1 MAVKQIYNIVNS
13 VNSQTMGLDDL
24 SVVDEQGLISLGK
37 TILTTNGLA
46 DTWLNS
52 LAQRIGRTI
61 ISFREYK
68 SKYSDMVLDSMQWGN
83 IVQKIKV
90 SMPKA
95 TEDES
100 YNLVDGKSIDMYK
113 VANPK
118 VTQSFFTTET
128 PYQFYVTIKR
138 EQLEEAFTSETAM
151 NGFIGAIYGEVQNAI
166 ELSLEGLARNCINNF
181 IAERLKSKK
190 CTFNLLGMYNNET
203 GKKLTVTTCKH
214 DKEFLAYCVSRIN
227 LISKYMENM
236 TTIYNDG
243 TQTRH
248 TPKALQHLRIL
259 EDFES
264 RLETV
269 VQYQAFRD
277 GYVKLNNYHTTSF
290 WQSIKSPDSIFVKP
304 ASDNAEA
311 SDNAKASDNAE
322 AISQSNIL
330 AILYDR
336 DALGLYKKD
345 SWNSTTPFNSAGGYY
360 NTYYHHKE
368 LYFNDL
374 SENFVVFYL
383 ADADSEATK

>member
-1 MAVKQIYNIVNS
+1 MAVKQIYEIVNS
-13 VNSQTMGLDDL
+13 VNSQTMGVTDL
-24 SVVDEQGLISLGK
+24 TVVDEQGLISLGQ
-37 TILTTNGLA
+37 TVLTTNGLA

-90 SMPKA
+90 SMPEA

-100 YNLVDGKSIDMYK
+100 YSLVNGESVDMYK

-138 EQLEEAFTSETAM
+138 EQLEEAFTSEGAM

-166 ELSLEGLARNCINNF
+166 ELSLESLARNCINNF
-181 IAERLKSKK
+181 IAECHGTNRVI
-190 CTFNLLGMYNNET
+190 NLLKLYNNET
-203 GKKLTVTTCKH
+203 GAKLTVNTCKH
-214 DKEFLAYCVSRIN
+214 DKDFLAYCVSRIK

-236 TTIYNDG
+236 TSGLYNDG

-248 TPKALQHLRIL
+248 TPKSMQHLRIL

-269 VQYQAFRD
+269 VQYQAFKD
-277 GYVKLNNYHTTSF
+277 GYVKLENYHTTSY
-290 WQSIKSPDSIFVKP
+290 WQNIKNPTSIDITR
-304 ASDNAEA
+304 ASDGTEVNFSADEV
-311 SDNAKASDNAE
+311 
-322 AISQSNIL
+322 L
-330 AILYDR
+330 AVLYDR

-374 SENFVVFYL
+374 SENFVVFIISDL
-383 ADADSEATK
+383 

>member
-1 MAVKQIYNIVNS
+1 MVVKQIYDIVNS
-13 VNSQTMGLDDL
+13 VNKQTMGLTDL
-24 SVVDEQGLISLGK
+24 TVVDEQGLISLGQ
-37 TILTTNGLA
+37 TVLTTNGLA
-46 DTWLNS
+46 DSWLNS

-90 SMPKA
+90 SMPEA

-100 YNLVDGKSIDMYK
+100 YNLVEGQSIDMYK
-113 VANPK
+113 VANPT
-118 VTQSFFTTET
+118 VTQSFFTSET
-128 PYQFYVTIKR
+128 PYQFYVTVKR
-138 EQLEEAFTSETAM
+138 KQLQEAFTSENSM

-166 ELSLEGLARNCINNF
+166 ELSLESLARNCINNF
-181 IAERLKSKK
+181 IGEKVHNEKQI
-190 CTFNLLGMYNNET
+190 NLLAMYNTET
-203 GKKLTVTTCKH
+203 NKKLTVNTCLH

-227 LISKYMENM
+227 LYSKYMENM
-236 TTIYNDG
+236 STEFNDG
-243 TQTRH
+243 IQTRH
-248 TPKALQHLRIL
+248 TPKSLQHLRVL

-277 GYVKLNNYHTTSF
+277 NYVKLNNYHTTSF
-290 WQSIKSPDSIFVKP
+290 WQSIKKPSEINVNISSDGTAVKY
-304 ASDNAEA
+304 SG
-311 SDNAKASDNAE
+311 
-322 AISQSNIL
+322 IL
-330 AILYDR
+330 AVLYDR

-345 SWNSTTPFNSAGGYY
+345 SWTSTTPFNSAGGYY

-374 SENFVVFYL
+374 SENFVVFVI
-383 ADADSEATK
+383 ADA

>member
-13 VNSQTMGLDDL
+13 VNSQTMGVTDL
-24 SVVDEQGLISLGK
+24 TVVDEAGLISLGQ
-37 TILTTNGLA
+37 TVLTTNGLA

-90 SMPKA
+90 SMPEA

-100 YNLVDGKSIDMYK
+100 YSLVNGQSVDMYK

-128 PYQFYVTIKR
+128 PYQFFVTIKR
-138 EQLEEAFTSETAM
+138 EQLEEAFTSENAM

-181 IAERLKSKK
+181 IAECIGTKRQI
-190 CTFNLLGMYNNET
+190 NLLRLYNTET
-203 GKKLTVTTCKH
+203 NKSLTVDTCLH
-214 DKEFLAYCVSRIN
+214 DKEFLAFCVSRIN

-236 TTIYNDG
+236 TKIYNNG
-243 TQTRH
+243 TETRH
-248 TPKALQHLRIL
+248 TPKSLQHLRVL

-290 WQSIKSPDSIFVKP
+290 WQSIKKPYSLAVKR
-304 ASDNAEA
+304 ASDKNVINYD
-311 SDNAKASDNAE
+311 STK
-322 AISQSNIL
+322 IL
-330 AILYDR
+330 AVLYDR

-345 SWNSTTPFNSAGGYY
+345 SWTSTTPFNSAGGYY

-374 SENFVVFYL
+374 SENFVVFCI
-383 ADADSEATK
+383 ADTPPTGKE

>member
-1 MAVKQIYNIVNS
+1 MAVKQIYDIVNS
-13 VNSQTMGLDDL
+13 VNSQTMGVTDL
-24 SVVDEQGLISLGK
+24 TVVDEQGLISLGE

-52 LAQRIGRTI
+52 LAQRIGKTI

-90 SMPKA
+90 SMPEA

-100 YNLVDGKSIDMYK
+100 YSLVDGQSVDMYK

-138 EQLEEAFTSETAM
+138 EQLEEAFTSETSM

-166 ELSLEGLARNCINNF
+166 ELSLESLARNCINNF
-181 IAERLKSKK
+181 IAECIGTKRQI
-190 CTFNLLGMYNNET
+190 NLLGLYNTET
-203 GKKLTVTTCKH
+203 NKSLTVDTCLH
-214 DKEFLAYCVSRIN
+214 DKEFLAFCVSRIN

-236 TTIYNDG
+236 TKIYNNG
-243 TQTRH
+243 TETRH
-248 TPKALQHLRIL
+248 TPKSLQHLRVL

-290 WQSIKSPDSIFVKP
+290 WQNIKKPYSLAVKR
-304 ASDNAEA
+304 ASDKNVINND
-311 SDNAKASDNAE
+311 STK
-322 AISQSNIL
+322 IL
-330 AILYDR
+330 AVLYDR

-345 SWNSTTPFNSAGGYY
+345 SWTSTTPFNSAGGYY

-374 SENFVVFYL
+374 SENFVVFCIV
-383 ADADSEATK
+383 DTPPTGKE

>member
-1 MAVKQIYNIVNS
+1 MAVKQIYDIVNS
-13 VNSQTMGLDDL
+13 VNSQTMGVTDL
-24 SVVDEQGLISLGK
+24 TVVDEQGLISLGQ

-52 LAQRIGRTI
+52 LAQRIGKTI

-100 YNLVDGKSIDMYK
+100 YSLVNGKSIDMYK
-113 VANPK
+113 VATPK

-128 PYQFYVTIKR
+128 PYQFFVTIKR
-138 EQLEEAFTSETAM
+138 TQLEEAFTSEASM

-166 ELSLEGLARNCINNF
+166 EISLESLARNCINNF
-181 IAERLKSKK
+181 IGERIKSNKGQY
-190 CTFNLLGMYNNET
+190 NLLSMYNTET
-203 GKKLTVTTCKH
+203 GKTLKVNTCLH

-236 TTIYNDG
+236 STIYNDG

-248 TPKALQHLRIL
+248 TPKSLQHLRVL

-290 WQSIKSPDSIFVKP
+290 WQNIKYPDYIKINI
-304 ASDNAEA
+304 ASDG
-311 SDNAKASDNAE
+311 SL
-322 AISQSNIL
+322 IHQSNIL

-374 SENFVVFYL
+374 SENFVVFYI
-383 ADADSEATK
+383 ADTTPTGKE

>member
-1 MAVKQIYNIVNS
+1 MAVKQIYDIVNS
-13 VNSQTMGLDDL
+13 VNKQTMGLTDL
-24 SVVDEQGLISLGK
+24 TVVDEQGLISLGQ
-37 TILTTNGLA
+37 TVLTTNGLA

-90 SMPKA
+90 SMPEA

-100 YNLVDGKSIDMYK
+100 YNLVDGQSIDMYK

-118 VTQSFFTTET
+118 VKQTFFTSET
-128 PYQFYVTIKR
+128 PYQFYVTVKR
-138 EQLEEAFTSETAM
+138 NQLEEAFTSEGAM

-166 ELSLEGLARNCINNF
+166 ELSLESLARNCINNF
-181 IAERLKSKK
+181 IGEKFKSQK
-190 CTFNLLGMYNNET
+190 TINLLAMYNDET
-203 GKKLTVTTCKH
+203 GKTLTVNTCLH

-227 LISKYMENM
+227 LYSKYMENM
-236 TTIYNDG
+236 STEYNDG

-248 TPKALQHLRIL
+248 TPKSLQHLRVL

-277 GYVKLNNYHTTSF
+277 NYVKLNNYHTTSF
-290 WQSIKSPDSIFVKP
+290 WQSIKKPDEINVNLASDGKP
-304 ASDNAEA
+304 AHYTGIVAV
-311 SDNAKASDNAE
+311 
-322 AISQSNIL
+322 
-330 AILYDR
+330 LYDR

-374 SENFVVFYL
+374 SENFVVFVI
-383 ADADSEATK
+383 ANVSETE

>member
-1 MAVKQIYNIVNS
+1 MAVKQIYDIVNS
-13 VNSQTMGLDDL
+13 VNKQTMGVTDL
-24 SVVDEQGLISLGK
+24 TVVDEQGLISLGD
-37 TILTTNGLA
+37 TVLSTNGLA

-68 SKYSDMVLDSMQWGN
+68 SKYSDMVLDSLQWGN

-90 SMPKA
+90 SMPEA
-95 TEDES
+95 TKDES
-100 YNLVDGKSIDMYK
+100 YDLVNGKSVDMYK

-118 VTQSFFTTET
+118 VKQSFFTTET
-128 PYQFYVTIKR
+128 PYQFFVTVKR
-138 EQLEEAFTSETAM
+138 TQLEEAFTSETSM

-166 ELSLEGLARNCINNF
+166 ELSLESLARNCINNF
-181 IAERLKSKK
+181 IGEKFKTEK
-190 CTFNLLGMYNNET
+190 TINLLSLYNTET
-203 GKKLTVTTCKH
+203 GKKLTSTTCLH
-214 DKEFLAYCVSRIN
+214 DREFLAFCVSRIK
-227 LISKYMENM
+227 LYSRYLENM
-236 TTIYNDG
+236 STKFNDG

-248 TPKALQHLRIL
+248 TPKSLQHLRVL

-269 VQYQAFRD
+269 VQYQAFKD
-277 GYVKLNNYHTTSF
+277 GYVKLENYHTTSF
-290 WQSIKSPDSIFVKP
+290 WQSLDKPDQINVKVS
-304 ASDNAEA
+304 SDGT
-311 SDNAKASDNAE
+311 
-322 AISQSNIL
+322 AIQKRGII
-330 AILYDR
+330 AIMYDR

-374 SENFVVFYL
+374 SENFVVFVI
-383 ADADSEATK
+383 ADANTES

>member
-1 MAVKQIYNIVNS
+1 MALKQIYDIVNS
-13 VNSQTMGLDDL
+13 VNSQTMGITDL
-24 SVVDEQGLISLGK
+24 TVVDEQGLISLGQ
-37 TILTTNGLA
+37 TVLTTNGLA

-52 LAQRIGRTI
+52 LAQRIGETI

-90 SMPKA
+90 SMPEA

-100 YNLVDGKSIDMYK
+100 YALVNGKSVDMYK
-113 VANPK
+113 VANPT

-138 EQLEEAFTSETAM
+138 QQLEEAFTSENAM

-166 ELSLEGLARNCINNF
+166 ELSLESLARNCINNF
-181 IAERLKSKK
+181 IAECHGTNRVI
-190 CTFNLLGMYNNET
+190 NLLKLYNNET
-203 GKKLTVTTCKH
+203 GKKLTVDTCKH
-214 DKEFLAYCVSRIN
+214 DKEFLAYCVSRIK

-236 TTIYNDG
+236 TKGLYNDG

-248 TPKALQHLRIL
+248 TPKSMQHLRIL
-259 EDFES
+259 EDFEN

-269 VQYQAFRD
+269 VQYQAFKD
-277 GYVKLNNYHTTSF
+277 GYVKLENYHTTSY
-290 WQSIKSPDSIFVKP
+290 WQSIKKPTSIDIKR
-304 ASDNAEA
+304 ASDGEEVKFFADEVIA
-311 SDNAKASDNAE
+311 V
-322 AISQSNIL
+322 
-330 AILYDR
+330 LYDR

-374 SENFVVFYL
+374 SENFVVFIISNL
-383 ADADSEATK
+383 

>member
-1 MAVKQIYNIVNS
+1 MAVKQIYDIVNA
-13 VNSQTMGLDDL
+13 VNSQTMGVTDL
-24 SVVDEQGLISLGK
+24 TVVDEEGLISLGK
-37 TILTTNGLA
+37 TVLTTNGLA

-90 SMPKA
+90 SMPEA

-100 YNLVDGKSIDMYK
+100 YTLVDGQSIDMYK

-128 PYQFYVTIKR
+128 PYQFFVTIKR
-138 EQLEEAFTSETAM
+138 EQLEEAFTSETSM

-166 ELSLEGLARNCINNF
+166 ELSLESLARNCINNF
-181 IAERLKSKK
+181 IGERISTAKAS
-190 CTFNLLGMYNNET
+190 FNLLKMYNTET
-203 GKKLTVTTCKH
+203 NKKLTVNTCLH

-236 TTIYNDG
+236 TKIYNDG

-248 TPKALQHLRIL
+248 TPKSLQHLRVL

-290 WQSIKSPDSIFVKP
+290 WQSIKKTNEINVKLSSNGKP
-304 ASDNAEA
+304 AHY
-311 SDNAKASDNAE
+311 
-322 AISQSNIL
+322 SNIM

-383 ADADSEATK
+383 ADEATTDVKSTK

>member
-1 MAVKQIYNIVNS
+1 MAVKQIYDIVNA
-13 VNSQTMGLDDL
+13 VNSQTMGVTDL
-24 SVVDEQGLISLGK
+24 TVVDEQGLISLGQ
-37 TILTTNGLA
+37 TVLTTNGLA

-90 SMPKA
+90 SMPEA

-100 YNLVDGKSIDMYK
+100 YTLVDGKSIDMYK

-128 PYQFYVTIKR
+128 PYQFFVTIKR
-138 EQLEEAFTSETAM
+138 EQLEEAFTSEPSM
-151 NGFIGAIYGEVQNAI
+151 YGFIGAIYGEVQNAI

-181 IAERLKSKK
+181 IAECNATNRQI
-190 CTFNLLGMYNNET
+190 NLLKLYNTET
-203 GKKLTVTTCKH
+203 NKKLTVNTCLH
-214 DKEFLAYCVSRIN
+214 DKEFLAFCVSRIN

-236 TTIYNDG
+236 TKIYNNG
-243 TQTRH
+243 TETRH
-248 TPKALQHLRIL
+248 TPKSLQHLRVL
-259 EDFES
+259 EEFES

-290 WQSIKSPDSIFVKP
+290 WQNIKNPYSLSVKR
-304 ASDNAEA
+304 ASDNAPITYDA
-311 SDNAKASDNAE
+311 TK
-322 AISQSNIL
+322 IL
-330 AILYDR
+330 AVLYDR

-374 SENFVVFYL
+374 SENFVVFCI
-383 ADADSEATK
+383 ADTQPTGKE

>member
-1 MAVKQIYNIVNS
+1 MINKGGNLKLAVKQIYNIVNS
-13 VNSQTMGLDDL
+13 VNKQTMGLADL
-24 SVVDEQGLISLGK
+24 TVVDEQGLISLGQ
-37 TILTTNGLA
+37 TVLTTNGLA

-68 SKYSDMVLDSMQWGN
+68 SKYSEMVLDSLQWGN

-90 SMPKA
+90 SMPEA

-100 YNLVDGKSIDMYK
+100 YSLVDGESVDMYK

-118 VTQSFFTTET
+118 VKQSFFTTET
-128 PYQFYVTIKR
+128 PYQFFVTIKR
-138 EQLEEAFTSETAM
+138 TQLEEAFTSETSM

-166 ELSLEGLARNCINNF
+166 ELSLESLARNCINNF
-181 IAERLKSKK
+181 VGEKIKAEK
-190 CTFNLLGMYNNET
+190 TINLLSLYNTET
-203 GKKLTVTTCKH
+203 SKTLTVNTCLH

-227 LISKYMENM
+227 LYSKYMENM
-236 TTIYNDG
+236 STEYNDG

-248 TPKALQHLRIL
+248 TPKSLQHLRVL

-277 GYVKLNNYHTTSF
+277 NYVKLNNYHTTSF
-290 WQSIKSPDSIFVKP
+290 WQSIKKPSEINVKI
-304 ASDNAEA
+304 ASDGTEVNY
-311 SDNAKASDNAE
+311 SG
-322 AISQSNIL
+322 IL
-330 AILYDR
+330 AVLYDR

-374 SENFVVFYL
+374 SENFVVFVI
-383 ADADSEATK
+383 ADA

>member
-1 MAVKQIYNIVNS
+1 MAVKQIYDIVNS
-13 VNSQTMGLDDL
+13 VNSQTMGVTDL
-24 SVVDEQGLISLGK
+24 TVVDEQGLISLGQ

-52 LAQRIGRTI
+52 LAQRIGKTI

-90 SMPKA
+90 SMPEA

-100 YNLVDGKSIDMYK
+100 YSLVNGKSIDMYK

-128 PYQFYVTIKR
+128 PYQFFVTIKR
-138 EQLEEAFTSETAM
+138 TQLEEAFTSEASM

-166 ELSLEGLARNCINNF
+166 ELSLESLARNCIINF
-181 IAERLKSKK
+181 IGERIKSNKGK
-190 CTFNLLGMYNNET
+190 YNLLSMYNTET
-203 GKKLTVTTCKH
+203 GKTLKVNTCLH

-236 TTIYNDG
+236 STLYNDG

-248 TPKALQHLRIL
+248 TPKSLQHLRVL

-290 WQSIKSPDSIFVKP
+290 WQNIKYPDYIKINI
-304 ASDNAEA
+304 ASNGSLVHQA
-311 SDNAKASDNAE
+311 
-322 AISQSNIL
+322 NIL

-345 SWNSTTPFNSAGGYY
+345 SWTSTTPFNSAGGYY

-374 SENFVVFYL
+374 SENFVVFYI
-383 ADADSEATK
+383 ADTTPPGKE

>member
-1 MAVKQIYNIVNS
+1 MAVKQIYDIVNS
-13 VNSQTMGLDDL
+13 VNKQTMGLTDL
-24 SVVDEQGLISLGK
+24 TVVDEQGLISLGQ
-37 TILTTNGLA
+37 TVLTTNGLA

-90 SMPKA
+90 SMPEA

-100 YNLVDGKSIDMYK
+100 YSLVNGQSVDMYK

-118 VTQSFFTTET
+118 VTQSFFTSET
-128 PYQFYVTIKR
+128 PYQFYVTVKR
-138 EQLEEAFTSETAM
+138 NQLQEAFTSESSM

-166 ELSLEGLARNCINNF
+166 ELSLESLARNCINNF
-181 IAERLKSKK
+181 IGEKINATKEI
-190 CTFNLLGMYNNET
+190 NLLAMYNTET
-203 GKKLTVTTCKH
+203 NKKLTVATCLH

-227 LISKYMENM
+227 LYSKYMENM
-236 TTIYNDG
+236 SNEYNDG

-248 TPKALQHLRIL
+248 TPKSLQHLRVL

-277 GYVKLNNYHTTSF
+277 NYVKLNNYHTTSF
-290 WQSIKSPDSIFVKP
+290 WQSIKNQV
-304 ASDNAEA
+304 
-311 SDNAKASDNAE
+311 
-322 AISQSNIL
+322 
-330 AILYDR
+330 
-336 DALGLYKKD
+336 
-345 SWNSTTPFNSAGGYY
+345 T
-360 NTYYHHKE
+360 
-368 LYFNDL
+368 
-374 SENFVVFYL
+374 
-383 ADADSEATK
+383 

>member
-1 MAVKQIYNIVNS
+1 MAVKQIYDIVNS
-13 VNSQTMGLDDL
+13 VNSQTMGITNLT
-24 SVVDEQGLISLGK
+24 VVDEQGLISLGQ

-68 SKYSDMVLDSMQWGN
+68 SKYSDMVLDSLQWGN

-90 SMPKA
+90 SMPEA

-100 YNLVDGKSIDMYK
+100 YNLVDGESIDMYK

-118 VTQSFFTTET
+118 VTQSFFTSET
-128 PYQFYVTIKR
+128 PYQFYVTVNR
-138 EQLEEAFTSETAM
+138 TQLKEAFTSEGAM
-151 NGFIGAIYGEVQNAI
+151 NGFIGSIYGEVQNAI
-166 ELSLEGLARNCINNF
+166 ELSLESLARNCINNF

-190 CTFNLLGMYNNET
+190 CTFNLLEMYNTET
-203 GKKLTVTTCKH
+203 NKTLTVNTCKH

-236 TTIYNDG
+236 TKIYNDG

-248 TPKALQHLRIL
+248 TPKTLQHLRIL
-259 EDFES
+259 EDFEC

-290 WQSIKSPDSIFVKP
+290 WQSIESPDSINVKP
-304 ASDNAEA
+304 SSDNTT
-311 SDNAKASDNAE
+311 
-322 AISQSNIL
+322 AITQSNIIG
-330 AILYDR
+330 ILYDR

-383 ADADSEATK
+383 ADA

>member
-1 MAVKQIYNIVNS
+1 MAVKQIYDIVNS
-13 VNSQTMGLDDL
+13 VNNQTMGLTDL
-24 SVVDEQGLISLGK
+24 TVVDEEGLISLGQ
-37 TILTTNGLA
+37 TVLTTNGLA

-90 SMPKA
+90 SMPEA

-100 YNLVDGKSIDMYK
+100 YNLVNGKSVDMYK
-113 VANPK
+113 VANPT

-128 PYQFYVTIKR
+128 PYQFFVTIKR
-138 EQLEEAFTSETAM
+138 TQLEEAFTSETSM

-166 ELSLEGLARNCINNF
+166 ELSLESLARNCINNYM
-181 IAERLKSKK
+181 AEIYGSNRV
-190 CTFNLLGMYNNET
+190 FNLLKMYNTET
-203 GKKLTVTTCKH
+203 NSTLTLNSCKH

-236 TTIYNDG
+236 TKGLYNDG

-248 TPKALQHLRIL
+248 TPKSLQRLRVL

-269 VQYQAFRD
+269 VQYQAFKD
-277 GYVKLNNYHTTSF
+277 GYVKLKNYQTTSF
-290 WQSIKSPDSIFVKP
+290 WQNIKKPYSISVK
-304 ASDNAEA
+304 
-311 SDNAKASDNAE
+311 KASDSTDTNFSKME
-322 AISQSNIL
+322 VV

-374 SENFVVFYL
+374 SENFVMFIL
-383 ADADSEATK
+383 AEEKV

>member
-1 MAVKQIYNIVNS
+1 MAVKQIYDIVNS
-13 VNSQTMGLDDL
+13 VNSQTMGVKDL
-24 SVVDEQGLISLGK
+24 TVVDEQGLISLGQ
-37 TILTTNGLA
+37 TVLTTNGLA

-52 LAQRIGRTI
+52 LAQRIGKTI

-90 SMPKA
+90 SMPLA

-100 YNLVDGKSIDMYK
+100 YSLVNGKSVDMYK

-128 PYQFYVTIKR
+128 PYQFYVTVKR
-138 EQLEEAFTSETAM
+138 TQLEEAFTSEGAM

-181 IAERLKSKK
+181 IAERFDSGKSY
-190 CTFNLLGMYNNET
+190 FNLLKMYNDET
-203 GKKLTVTTCKH
+203 NKALTVNTCLH

-236 TTIYNDG
+236 TQIYNDG
-243 TQTRH
+243 TQKRH
-248 TPKALQHLRIL
+248 TPKSLQHLRVL

-290 WQSIKSPDSIFVKP
+290 WQSIKKPDEINITT
-304 ASDNAEA
+304 ASKGTSLIKSGIMAV
-311 SDNAKASDNAE
+311 
-322 AISQSNIL
+322 
-330 AILYDR
+330 LYDR

-383 ADADSEATK
+383 ADEATNEVK

>member
-1 MAVKQIYNIVNS
+1 MAVKQIYDIVNS
-13 VNSQTMGLDDL
+13 VNKQTMGLTTL
-24 SVVDEQGLISLGK
+24 TVVDEQGLISLGQ
-37 TILTTNGLA
+37 TVLTTNGLA

-52 LAQRIGRTI
+52 LAQRIGKTI

-90 SMPKA
+90 SMPEA
-95 TEDES
+95 TKDES
-100 YNLVDGKSIDMYK
+100 YNLIDGESVDMYK
-113 VANPK
+113 VANPT
-118 VTQSFFTTET
+118 VTQSFFTSET
-128 PYQFYVTIKR
+128 PYQFYVTVKR
-138 EQLEEAFTSETAM
+138 TQLKEAFTSESSM

-166 ELSLEGLARNCINNF
+166 ELSLESLARNCINNF
-181 IAERLKSKK
+181 IGEKIKAKK
-190 CTFNLLGMYNNET
+190 QINLLTMYNSET
-203 GKKLTVTTCKH
+203 NNTLTVNTCLH

-227 LISKYMENM
+227 LYSKYMENM
-236 TTIYNDG
+236 STAYNDG

-248 TPKALQHLRIL
+248 TPKSLQHLRVL

-277 GYVKLNNYHTTSF
+277 NYVKLNNYHTTSF
-290 WQSIKSPDSIFVKP
+290 WQSVNNPSAINVKIS
-304 ASDNAEA
+304 SDGSAVN
-311 SDNAKASDNAE
+311 SSG
-322 AISQSNIL
+322 IL
-330 AILYDR
+330 AVLYDR

-374 SENFVVFYL
+374 SENFVVFVI
-383 ADADSEATK
+383 ADA

>member
-1 MAVKQIYNIVNS
+1 MAVNQIYEIVNS
-13 VNSQTMGLDDL
+13 VNKQTMGVTNLT
-24 SVVDEQGLISLGK
+24 VVDEQGLISLGQ
-37 TILTTNGLA
+37 TVLTTNGLA

-68 SKYSDMVLDSMQWGN
+68 SKYSDMVLDSLQWGN

-90 SMPKA
+90 SMPEA

-100 YNLVDGKSIDMYK
+100 YNLVDGASVDMYK

-118 VTQSFFTTET
+118 VTQSFFTSET
-128 PYQFYVTIKR
+128 PYQFYVTVKR
-138 EQLEEAFTSETAM
+138 TQLQEAFTSEGAM
-151 NGFIGAIYGEVQNAI
+151 NGFISAIYGEVQNAI
-166 ELSLEGLARNCINNF
+166 ELSLESLARNCINNF
-181 IAERLKSKK
+181 IGEKFKAKK
-190 CTFNLLGMYNNET
+190 TINLLSLYNTET
-203 GKKLTVTTCKH
+203 DKSLTSTTCLH
-214 DKEFLAYCVSRIN
+214 DKEFLAFCVSRIK
-227 LISKYMENM
+227 LYSRYLENM
-236 TTIYNDG
+236 STKFNDG
-243 TQTRH
+243 SQTRH
-248 TPKALQHLRIL
+248 TPKSLQHLRVL

-277 GYVKLNNYHTTSF
+277 GYVKLENYHTTSF
-290 WQSIKSPDSIFVKP
+290 WQALDTPDQINVKVSSDGTEIAKSGII
-304 ASDNAEA
+304 
-311 SDNAKASDNAE
+311 
-322 AISQSNIL
+322 AIM
-330 AILYDR
+330 YDR

-374 SENFVVFYL
+374 SENFVVFVI
-383 ADADSEATK
+383 ADA

>member
-1 MAVKQIYNIVNS
+1 MAVKQIYDIVNS
-13 VNSQTMGLDDL
+13 VNSQTMGVTDL
-24 SVVDEQGLISLGK
+24 TVVDEQGLISLGQ
-37 TILTTNGLA
+37 TVLTTNGLA

-90 SMPKA
+90 SMPEA

-100 YNLVDGKSIDMYK
+100 YSLVDGQSVDMYK

-138 EQLEEAFTSETAM
+138 EQLEEAFTSENAM

-181 IAERLKSKK
+181 IAECIGTRRQI
-190 CTFNLLGMYNNET
+190 NLLRLYNTET
-203 GKKLTVTTCKH
+203 NKSLTVDTCLH
-214 DKEFLAYCVSRIN
+214 DKEFLAFCVSRIN

-236 TTIYNDG
+236 TKIYNNG
-243 TQTRH
+243 TETRH
-248 TPKALQHLRIL
+248 TPKSLQHLRVL

-290 WQSIKSPDSIFVKP
+290 WQSIKRPYSLAIKR
-304 ASDNAEA
+304 ASDKTVINYD
-311 SDNAKASDNAE
+311 STK
-322 AISQSNIL
+322 IL
-330 AILYDR
+330 AVLYDR

-345 SWNSTTPFNSAGGYY
+345 SWTSTTPFNSAGGYY

-374 SENFVVFYL
+374 SENFVVFCI
-383 ADADSEATK
+383 ADTPPTGKE

>member
-1 MAVKQIYNIVNS
+1 MAVKQIYDIVNS
-13 VNSQTMGLDDL
+13 VNKQTMGLTDL
-24 SVVDEQGLISLGK
+24 TVVDEQGLISLGQ
-37 TILTTNGLA
+37 TVLTTNGLA

-68 SKYSDMVLDSMQWGN
+68 SKYSDMVLDTMQWGN

-90 SMPKA
+90 SMPEA
-95 TEDES
+95 SEDKS
-100 YNLVDGKSIDMYK
+100 YSLVDGESVDMYK

-128 PYQFYVTIKR
+128 PYQFFVTIKR
-138 EQLEEAFTSETAM
+138 TQLEEAFTSETSM

-166 ELSLEGLARNCINNF
+166 ELSLETLARNCINNF
-181 IAERLKSKK
+181 IGEKVNAAKQI
-190 CTFNLLGMYNNET
+190 NLLAMYNTET
-203 GKKLTVTTCKH
+203 NNTLTVKTCLH

-227 LISKYMENM
+227 LYSKYMENM
-236 TTIYNDG
+236 STEYNDG

-248 TPKALQHLRIL
+248 TPKSLQHLRVL

-277 GYVKLNNYHTTSF
+277 NYVKLNNYHTTSF
-290 WQSIKSPDSIFVKP
+290 WQSIKKP
-304 ASDNAEA
+304 SEINVNIASDGTAVNY
-311 SDNAKASDNAE
+311 SG
-322 AISQSNIL
+322 IL
-330 AILYDR
+330 AVLYDR

-374 SENFVVFYL
+374 SENFVVFVI
-383 ADADSEATK
+383 ADA

>member
-1 MAVKQIYNIVNS
+1 MAVKQIYDIVNA
-13 VNSQTMGLDDL
+13 VNSQTMGVTDL
-24 SVVDEQGLISLGK
+24 TVVDEQGLISLGQ
-37 TILTTNGLA
+37 TVLTTNGLA

-90 SMPKA
+90 SMPEA

-100 YNLVDGKSIDMYK
+100 YTLVNGKSIDMYK

-128 PYQFYVTIKR
+128 PYQFFVTIKR
-138 EQLEEAFTSETAM
+138 EQLEEAFTSEPSM
-151 NGFIGAIYGEVQNAI
+151 YGFIGAIYGEVQNAI

-181 IAERLKSKK
+181 IAECNATTRQI
-190 CTFNLLGMYNNET
+190 NLLKLYNTET
-203 GKKLTVTTCKH
+203 KKSLTVDTCLH
-214 DKEFLAYCVSRIN
+214 DKEFLAFCVSRIN

-236 TTIYNDG
+236 TKIYNNG
-243 TQTRH
+243 TETRH
-248 TPKALQHLRIL
+248 TPKSLQHLRVL

-290 WQSIKSPDSIFVKP
+290 WQSIKNPYSLSVKR
-304 ASDNAEA
+304 ASD
-311 SDNAKASDNAE
+311 KATITYDATKV
-322 AISQSNIL
+322 L
-330 AILYDR
+330 AVLYDR

-374 SENFVVFYL
+374 SENFVVFCI
-383 ADADSEATK
+383 ANTPAPGKE

>member
-1 MAVKQIYNIVNS
+1 MAVKQIYDIVNS
-13 VNSQTMGLDDL
+13 VNSQTMGVSDL
-24 SVVDEQGLISLGK
+24 TVVDEQGLISLGQ
-37 TILTTNGLA
+37 TVLTTNGLA

-90 SMPKA
+90 SMPLA

-100 YNLVDGKSIDMYK
+100 YALVNGQSVDMYK

-128 PYQFYVTIKR
+128 PYQFYVTVKR
-138 EQLEEAFTSETAM
+138 TQLEEAFTSEGAM

-181 IAERLKSKK
+181 IAERFTSGK
-190 CTFNLLGMYNNET
+190 CYFNLLKMYNDET
-203 GKKLTVTTCKH
+203 NKALTLNTCLH
-214 DKEFLAYCVSRIN
+214 DKEFLAYCISRIN

-236 TTIYNDG
+236 TQIYNDG
-243 TQTRH
+243 SQKRH
-248 TPKALQHLRIL
+248 TPKSLQHLRVL

-269 VQYQAFRD
+269 IQYQAFRD

-290 WQSIKSPDSIFVKP
+290 WQSIKKPDTIKITT
-304 ASDNAEA
+304 ASKGT
-311 SDNAKASDNAE
+311 SLT
-322 AISQSNIL
+322 QSGII
-330 AILYDR
+330 AVLYDR

-383 ADADSEATK
+383 ADETEG

>member
-1 MAVKQIYNIVNS
+1 MAVQQIYNIVNS
-13 VNSQTMGLDDL
+13 VNKQTMGLTDL
-24 SVVDEQGLISLGK
+24 TVVDEQGLISLGQ
-37 TILTTNGLA
+37 TVLTTNGLA

-90 SMPKA
+90 SMPEA

-100 YNLVDGKSIDMYK
+100 YSLVNGQSVDMYK
-113 VANPK
+113 VSNPEVK
-118 VTQSFFTTET
+118 QTFFTSET
-128 PYQFYVTIKR
+128 PYQFYVTVKR
-138 EQLEEAFTSETAM
+138 NQLEEAFTSEGAM

-166 ELSLEGLARNCINNF
+166 ELSLESLARNCINNF
-181 IAERLKSKK
+181 IGEKFKAQK
-190 CTFNLLGMYNNET
+190 TINLLAMYNTET
-203 GKKLTVTTCKH
+203 NKKLTVATCLH

-227 LISKYMENM
+227 LYSKYMENM
-236 TTIYNDG
+236 STEYNDG
-243 TQTRH
+243 TQKRH
-248 TPKALQHLRIL
+248 TPKSLQHLRVL

-277 GYVKLNNYHTTSF
+277 NYVKLNNYHTTSF
-290 WQSIKSPDSIFVKP
+290 WQSIKKPDEINVKL
-304 ASDNAEA
+304 ASDGTPAHYTGIVA
-311 SDNAKASDNAE
+311 V
-322 AISQSNIL
+322 
-330 AILYDR
+330 LYDR

-374 SENFVVFYL
+374 SENFVVFVI
-383 ADADSEATK
+383 ANVSASK

>member
-1 MAVKQIYNIVNS
+1 MAIKQIYDIVNS
-13 VNSQTMGLDDL
+13 VNKQTMGLTDIA
-24 SVVDEQGLISLGK
+24 VVDELGLISLGQ
-37 TILTTNGLA
+37 TVLTTNGLA

-68 SKYSDMVLDSMQWGN
+68 SKYSDMVLDSLQWGN

-90 SMPKA
+90 SMPEA

-100 YNLVDGKSIDMYK
+100 YNLVNGESVDMYK

-128 PYQFYVTIKR
+128 PYQFYVTVKR
-138 EQLEEAFTSETAM
+138 TQLQEAFTSEGAM
-151 NGFIGAIYGEVQNAI
+151 NGFIAAIYGEVQNAI
-166 ELSLEGLARNCINNF
+166 ELSLESLARNCINNYL
-181 IAERLKSKK
+181 AEIQSTNRVI
-190 CTFNLLGMYNNET
+190 NLLDLYNTET
-203 GKKLTVTTCKH
+203 NKALTVNTCKH
-214 DKEFLAYCVSRIN
+214 DKDFLAFCVSRIN
-227 LISKYMENM
+227 LYSKYMENM
-236 TTIYNDG
+236 STMYNDG

-248 TPKALQHLRIL
+248 TPKSLQVLRVL

-269 VQYQAFRD
+269 LQYQAFKD

-290 WQSIKSPDSIFVKP
+290 WQSIKSPSHVHVKR
-304 ASDNAEA
+304 ASD
-311 SDNAKASDNAE
+311 KADINYGTYE
-322 AISQSNIL
+322 IL
-330 AILYDR
+330 AVLYDR
-336 DALGLYKKD
+336 DALGLFKKD
-345 SWNSTTPFNSAGGYY
+345 AWNSTTPFNSAGGYY

-374 SENFVVFYL
+374 SENFVVFVIK
-383 ADADSEATK
+383 DA

>member
-1 MAVKQIYNIVNS
+1 MAVKQIYEIVNS
-13 VNSQTMGLDDL
+13 VNKQTMGLTDL
-24 SVVDEQGLISLGK
+24 TVVDEQGLISLGQ
-37 TILTTNGLA
+37 TVLTTNGLA

-61 ISFREYK
+61 ISFREYE

-90 SMPKA
+90 SMPEA

-100 YNLVDGKSIDMYK
+100 YNLVDGESVDMYK

-118 VTQSFFTTET
+118 VKQTFFTSET
-128 PYQFYVTIKR
+128 PYQFYVTVKR
-138 EQLEEAFTSETAM
+138 NQLKEAFTSETSM

-166 ELSLEGLARNCINNF
+166 ELSLESLARNCINNF
-181 IAERLKSKK
+181 IGEKVNALKEI
-190 CTFNLLGMYNNET
+190 NLLAMYNTET
-203 GKKLTVTTCKH
+203 SKALTVATCLH

-227 LISKYMENM
+227 LYSKYMENM
-236 TTIYNDG
+236 STEYNDG

-248 TPKALQHLRIL
+248 TPKSLQHLRVL

-277 GYVKLNNYHTTSF
+277 KYVKLNNYHTTSF
-290 WQSIKSPDSIFVKP
+290 WQSIKKPSEINVKIS
-304 ASDNAEA
+304 SDGTAVTH
-311 SDNAKASDNAE
+311 SG
-322 AISQSNIL
+322 IL
-330 AILYDR
+330 AVLYDR

-374 SENFVVFYL
+374 SENFVVFVI
-383 ADADSEATK
+383 ADA

>member
-1 MAVKQIYNIVNS
+1 MAIKQIYDIVNS
-13 VNSQTMGLDDL
+13 VNKQTMGLTNL
-24 SVVDEQGLISLGK
+24 TVVDEQGLISLGQ
-37 TILTTNGLA
+37 TVLTTNGLA

-68 SKYSDMVLDSMQWGN
+68 SKYSDMVLDTMQWGN

-90 SMPKA
+90 SMPEA
-95 TEDES
+95 TEDKS
-100 YNLVDGKSIDMYK
+100 YSLVDGESVDMYK

-128 PYQFYVTIKR
+128 PYQFFVTIKR
-138 EQLEEAFTSETAM
+138 TQLEEAFTSELSM

-166 ELSLEGLARNCINNF
+166 ELSLESLARNCINNF
-181 IAERLKSKK
+181 IGLKINATKQI
-190 CTFNLLGMYNNET
+190 NLLAMYNTET
-203 GKKLTVTTCKH
+203 NKTLTANTCLH
-214 DKEFLAYCVSRIN
+214 DTEFLAYCVSRIN
-227 LISKYMENM
+227 LYSKYMENM
-236 TTIYNDG
+236 STEYNDG

-248 TPKALQHLRIL
+248 TPKSLQHLRVL

-277 GYVKLNNYHTTSF
+277 NYVKLNNYHTTSF
-290 WQSIKSPDSIFVKP
+290 WQSIKKPSEINVKI
-304 ASDNAEA
+304 ASDGTVVTY
-311 SDNAKASDNAE
+311 SG
-322 AISQSNIL
+322 IL
-330 AILYDR
+330 AVLYDR

-345 SWNSTTPFNSAGGYY
+345 SWNSTTPFNSAGGYF

-374 SENFVVFYL
+374 SENFVVFVI
-383 ADADSEATK
+383 ADA

>member
-1 MAVKQIYNIVNS
+1 MAVKQIYDIVNS
-13 VNSQTMGLDDL
+13 VNKQTMGVTDL
-24 SVVDEQGLISLGK
+24 TVVDEQGLISLGQ

-68 SKYSDMVLDSMQWGN
+68 SKYSDMVLDTMQWGN

-90 SMPKA
+90 SMPEA

-100 YNLVDGKSIDMYK
+100 YSLVDGQSVDMYK

-118 VTQSFFTTET
+118 VTQSFFTSET
-128 PYQFYVTIKR
+128 PYQFYVTVKR
-138 EQLEEAFTSETAM
+138 TQLEEAFTSETSM

-166 ELSLEGLARNCINNF
+166 ELSLETLARNCINNF
-181 IAERLKSKK
+181 IGEKVHDTKQI
-190 CTFNLLGMYNNET
+190 NLLAMYNAET
-203 GKKLTVTTCKH
+203 SKTLTVTTCLH

-227 LISKYMENM
+227 LYSKYMENM
-236 TTIYNDG
+236 SSEYNNG

-248 TPKALQHLRIL
+248 TPKSLQHLRVL

-277 GYVKLNNYHTTSF
+277 NYVKLNNYHTTSF
-290 WQSIKSPDSIFVKP
+290 WQSIKKPSEINVKI
-304 ASDNAEA
+304 ASDGTAVTY
-311 SDNAKASDNAE
+311 SG
-322 AISQSNIL
+322 IL
-330 AILYDR
+330 AVLYDR

-374 SENFVVFYL
+374 SENFLVFVI
-383 ADADSEATK
+383 ADE

>member
-1 MAVKQIYNIVNS
+1 MAVTQIYSIVNS
-13 VNSQTMGLDDL
+13 VNSQTMGTTNIT
-24 SVVDEQGLISLGK
+24 VVDEQGLISLGQ

-68 SKYSDMVLDSMQWGN
+68 SKYSDMVLDSLQWGN

-90 SMPKA
+90 SMPEA

-100 YNLVDGKSIDMYK
+100 YNLEDGQSVDMYK

-138 EQLEEAFTSETAM
+138 TQLEEAFTSELAM

-181 IAERLKSKK
+181 IGEVLYTGGTRRI
-190 CTFNLLGMYNNET
+190 NLLNDYNTET
-203 GKKLTVTTCKH
+203 NKTLTLASCLH
-214 DKEFLAYCVSRIN
+214 DKDFLAYCVSRIK
-227 LISKYMENM
+227 LYSKYMENM
-236 TTIYNDG
+236 STLYNDG

-248 TPKALQHLRIL
+248 TPKSLQHLRIL

-269 VQYQAFRD
+269 VQYQAFKD
-277 GYVKLNNYHTTSF
+277 GYVKLENYHTTSF
-290 WQSIKSPDSIFVKP
+290 WQSSKSPSTIKVKT
-304 ASDNAEA
+304 ASGHDVTAN
-311 SDNAKASDNAE
+311 NY
-322 AISQSNIL
+322 IIG
-330 AILYDR
+330 ILYDR

-345 SWNSTTPFNSAGGYY
+345 AWNSTTPFNSAGGYY

-383 ADADSEATK
+383 AEV

>member
-1 MAVKQIYNIVNS
+1 MAVKQIYDIVNS
-13 VNSQTMGLDDL
+13 VNKQTIGLTDL
-24 SVVDEQGLISLGK
+24 AVVDEQGLISLGQ
-37 TILTTNGLA
+37 TVLTTNGLA

-68 SKYSDMVLDSMQWGN
+68 SKYSDMVLDSLQWGN

-90 SMPKA
+90 SMPEA

-100 YNLVDGKSIDMYK
+100 YNLVEGQSVDMYK

-118 VTQSFFTTET
+118 VTQSFFTSET
-128 PYQFYVTIKR
+128 PYQFYVTVKR
-138 EQLEEAFTSETAM
+138 KQLQEAFTSEGAM

-166 ELSLEGLARNCINNF
+166 ELSLESLARNCINNF
-181 IAERLKSKK
+181 IGEKVIAKK
-190 CTFNLLGMYNNET
+190 EINLLAMYNTET
-203 GKKLTVTTCKH
+203 NKTLTVNTCLH

-227 LISKYMENM
+227 LYSKYMENM
-236 TTIYNDG
+236 SSEYNDG

-248 TPKALQHLRIL
+248 TPKSLQHLRVL

-277 GYVKLNNYHTTSF
+277 NYVKLNNYHTTSF
-290 WQSIKSPDSIFVKP
+290 WQSIKKPSEISVK
-304 ASDNAEA
+304 
-311 SDNAKASDNAE
+311 
-322 AISQSNIL
+322 ISSNGTEVNYSNIL

-374 SENFVVFYL
+374 SENFVVFVI
-383 ADADSEATK
+383 ADA

>member
-1 MAVKQIYNIVNS
+1 MALKQIYDIVNS
-13 VNSQTMGLDDL
+13 VNKQTVGLTDL
-24 SVVDEQGLISLGK
+24 TVVDEQGLISLGQ
-37 TILTTNGLA
+37 TVLTMNGLA
-46 DTWLNS
+46 DTWINS

-90 SMPKA
+90 SMPEA
-95 TEDES
+95 TADES
-100 YNLVDGKSIDMYK
+100 YNLVNGQSVDMYK

-118 VTQSFFTTET
+118 VNQSFFTSET

-138 EQLEEAFTSETAM
+138 AQLEEAFISETSM

-166 ELSLEGLARNCINNF
+166 ELSLESLARNCINNF
-181 IAERLKSKK
+181 IGEKINAKK
-190 CTFNLLGMYNNET
+190 QINLLTMYNTET
-203 GKKLTVTTCKH
+203 NKKLRVDTCLH
-214 DKEFLAYCVSRIN
+214 DKDFLAYCVSRIN
-227 LISKYMENM
+227 LYSKYMENM
-236 TTIYNDG
+236 STEYNDG

-248 TPKALQHLRIL
+248 TPKSLQHLRVL

-277 GYVKLNNYHTTSF
+277 NYVKLNNYHTTSF
-290 WQSIKSPDSIFVKP
+290 WQSIKKP
-304 ASDNAEA
+304 SEIDVN
-311 SDNAKASDNAE
+311 
-322 AISQSNIL
+322 ISSNGEPITSSGIL
-330 AILYDR
+330 AVLYDR

-374 SENFVVFYL
+374 SENFVVFVI
-383 ADADSEATK
+383 ADS

>member
-1 MAVKQIYNIVNS
+1 MAVKQIYDIVNS
-13 VNSQTMGLDDL
+13 VNSQTMGVKDL
-24 SVVDEQGLISLGK
+24 TVVDEQGLISLGQ
-37 TILTTNGLA
+37 TVLTTNGLA

-52 LAQRIGRTI
+52 LAQRIGKTI

-90 SMPKA
+90 SMPLA

-100 YNLVDGKSIDMYK
+100 YSLVNGKSVDMYK

-128 PYQFYVTIKR
+128 PYQFYVTVKR
-138 EQLEEAFTSETAM
+138 TQLEEAFTSEGAM

-181 IAERLKSKK
+181 IAERFASGKSY
-190 CTFNLLGMYNNET
+190 FNLLKMYNDET
-203 GKKLTVTTCKH
+203 NKALTVNTCLH

-236 TTIYNDG
+236 TQIYNDG
-243 TQTRH
+243 TQKRH
-248 TPKALQHLRIL
+248 TPKSLQHLRVL

-290 WQSIKSPDSIFVKP
+290 WQSIKKPDAINITT
-304 ASDNAEA
+304 ASKGTALT
-311 SDNAKASDNAE
+311 
-322 AISQSNIL
+322 QSGIM
-330 AILYDR
+330 AVLYDR

-383 ADADSEATK
+383 ADEVAESDN

>member
-1 MAVKQIYNIVNS
+1 MAVKQIYDIVNA
-13 VNSQTMGLDDL
+13 VNSQTMGVTDL
-24 SVVDEQGLISLGK
+24 TVVDEQGLISLGQ

-90 SMPKA
+90 SMPEA

-100 YNLVDGKSIDMYK
+100 YALVNGKSIDMYK

-128 PYQFYVTIKR
+128 PYQFFVTIKR
-138 EQLEEAFTSETAM
+138 EQLEEAFTSEPSM
-151 NGFIGAIYGEVQNAI
+151 YGFIGAIYGEVQNAI

-181 IAERLKSKK
+181 IAECNATDRQI
-190 CTFNLLGMYNNET
+190 NLLKLYNTET
-203 GKKLTVTTCKH
+203 SKKLTVDTCLH
-214 DKEFLAYCVSRIN
+214 DKEFLAFCVSRIN

-236 TTIYNDG
+236 TKIYNNG
-243 TQTRH
+243 TETRH
-248 TPKALQHLRIL
+248 TPKSLQHLRVL

-290 WQSIKSPDSIFVKP
+290 WQSIKKPYSLSVKR
-304 ASDNAEA
+304 ASDKT
-311 SDNAKASDNAE
+311 DITYDTTK
-322 AISQSNIL
+322 IL
-330 AILYDR
+330 AVLYDR

-374 SENFVVFYL
+374 SENFVVFCI
-383 ADADSEATK
+383 ADTPTTGKE

>member
-1 MAVKQIYNIVNS
+1 MAVKQIYDIVNS
-13 VNSQTMGLDDL
+13 VNNQTMGLTDL
-24 SVVDEQGLISLGK
+24 TVVDEQGLISLGQ
-37 TILTTNGLA
+37 TVLTTNGLA

-90 SMPKA
+90 SMPEA

-100 YNLVDGKSIDMYK
+100 YSLVDGQSVDMYK
-113 VANPK
+113 VSNPEVK
-118 VTQSFFTTET
+118 QTFFTSET
-128 PYQFYVTIKR
+128 PYQFYVTVKR
-138 EQLEEAFTSETAM
+138 NQLEEAFTSEGAM

-166 ELSLEGLARNCINNF
+166 ELSLESLARNCINNF
-181 IAERLKSKK
+181 IGEKFKSKK
-190 CTFNLLGMYNNET
+190 TINLLDMYNTET
-203 GKKLTVTTCKH
+203 NKKLTVATCLH
-214 DKEFLAYCVSRIN
+214 DKDFLAYCVSRIN
-227 LISKYMENM
+227 LYSKYMENM
-236 TTIYNDG
+236 STEYNDG

-248 TPKALQHLRIL
+248 TPKSLQHLRVL

-277 GYVKLNNYHTTSF
+277 NYVKLNNYHTTSF
-290 WQSIKSPDSIFVKP
+290 WQSIKKPDAINVKLDSDSTP
-304 ASDNAEA
+304 AHFTG
-311 SDNAKASDNAE
+311 
-322 AISQSNIL
+322 IL
-330 AILYDR
+330 AVLYDR

-374 SENFVVFYL
+374 SENFLVFVI
-383 ADADSEATK
+383 ADVSATE

>member
-1 MAVKQIYNIVNS
+1 MAVKQIYDIVNS
-13 VNSQTMGLDDL
+13 VNSQTMGVTDL
-24 SVVDEQGLISLGK
+24 TVVDEAGLISLGQ
-37 TILTTNGLA
+37 TVLTTNGLA

-90 SMPKA
+90 SMPEA

-100 YNLVDGKSIDMYK
+100 YSLVDGQSVDMYK

-138 EQLEEAFTSETAM
+138 EQLEEAFTSENAM

-190 CTFNLLGMYNNET
+190 CTFNLLEMYNSET
-203 GKKLTVTTCKH
+203 SKKLTVDTCKH

-227 LISKYMENM
+227 LVSKYMENM
-236 TTIYNDG
+236 TKIYNDG

-290 WQSIKSPDSIFVKP
+290 WQNIKTPDSINVKP
-304 ASDNAEA
+304 SSDNT
-311 SDNAKASDNAE
+311 E

-383 ADADSEATK
+383 ADKASEATK

>member
-1 MAVKQIYNIVNS
+1 MAVKQIYDIVNS
-13 VNSQTMGLDDL
+13 VNKQTMGLTDL
-24 SVVDEQGLISLGK
+24 TVVDEQGLISLGQ
-37 TILTTNGLA
+37 TVLTTNGLA

-68 SKYSDMVLDSMQWGN
+68 SKYSDMVLDSLQWGN

-90 SMPKA
+90 SMPEA

-100 YNLVDGKSIDMYK
+100 YALVDGESVDMYK

-128 PYQFYVTIKR
+128 PYQFYVTVKR
-138 EQLEEAFTSETAM
+138 TQLQEAFTSEGAM

-166 ELSLEGLARNCINNF
+166 ELSLETLGRNCINNF
-181 IAERLKSKK
+181 IAECQGTKRVI
-190 CTFNLLGMYNNET
+190 NLLSLYNTET
-203 GKKLTVTTCKH
+203 NKTLTVNSCKH
-214 DKEFLAYCVSRIN
+214 DVDFLAFCVSRIK
-227 LISKYMENM
+227 LYSKYMENM
-236 TTIYNDG
+236 STLYNDG

-248 TPKALQHLRIL
+248 TPKSLQVLRVL

-264 RLETV
+264 RIETV

-277 GYVKLNNYHTTSF
+277 NYVKLENYHTTSF
-290 WQSIKSPDSIFVKP
+290 WQSAKSPSHINVK
-304 ASDNAEA
+304 
-311 SDNAKASDNAE
+311 KASNGTAVVFE
-322 AISQSNIL
+322 PQEIVAV
-330 AILYDR
+330 LYDR

-374 SENFVVFYL
+374 SENFLVFVI
-383 ADADSEATK
+383 ADA

>member
-1 MAVKQIYNIVNS
+1 MAVKQIYDIVNS
-13 VNSQTMGLDDL
+13 VNKQTMGLTDL
-24 SVVDEQGLISLGK
+24 TVVDEQGLISLGQ
-37 TILTTNGLA
+37 TVLTTNGLA

-90 SMPKA
+90 SMPEA

-100 YNLVDGKSIDMYK
+100 YSLVEGQSVDMYK

-128 PYQFYVTIKR
+128 PYQFFVTIKR
-138 EQLEEAFTSETAM
+138 TQLEEAFTSETSM

-166 ELSLEGLARNCINNF
+166 ELSLESLARNCINNF
-181 IAERLKSKK
+181 IGEKVNATKEI
-190 CTFNLLGMYNNET
+190 NLLAMYNTET
-203 GKKLTVTTCKH
+203 SKKLTVATCLH

-227 LISKYMENM
+227 LYSKYMENM
-236 TTIYNDG
+236 STEYNDG

-248 TPKALQHLRIL
+248 TPKSLQHLRVL

-277 GYVKLNNYHTTSF
+277 NYVKLNNYHTTSF
-290 WQSIKSPDSIFVKP
+290 WQSIKKP
-304 ASDNAEA
+304 SEINVRISSDGTAVNH
-311 SDNAKASDNAE
+311 SG
-322 AISQSNIL
+322 IL
-330 AILYDR
+330 AVLYDR

-374 SENFVVFYL
+374 SENFVVFVI
-383 ADADSEATK
+383 ADA

>member
-1 MAVKQIYNIVNS
+1 MAVNQIYDIVNS
-13 VNSQTMGLDDL
+13 VNKQTMGLTDL
-24 SVVDEQGLISLGK
+24 TVVDEQGLISLGQSV
-37 TILTTNGLA
+37 LTTNGLA

-83 IVQKIKV
+83 IIQKIKV
-90 SMPKA
+90 SMPEA

-100 YNLVDGKSIDMYK
+100 YSLVDGQSVDMYK

-138 EQLEEAFTSETAM
+138 TQLEEAFTSESSM

-166 ELSLEGLARNCINNF
+166 ELSLESLARNCINNF
-181 IAERLKSKK
+181 IAECNGTGRAI
-190 CTFNLLGMYNNET
+190 NLLSLYNTET
-203 GKKLTVTTCKH
+203 NKSLTVNTCLH
-214 DKEFLAYCVSRIN
+214 DKDFLAYCVSRIK

-236 TTIYNDG
+236 TKGIYNDG

-248 TPKALQHLRIL
+248 TPKSLQHLRIL

-269 VQYQAFRD
+269 VQYQAFKD
-277 GYVKLNNYHTTSF
+277 GYVKLDNYHTTSF
-290 WQSIKSPDSIFVKP
+290 WQSIKTPRDINVK
-304 ASDNAEA
+304 
-311 SDNAKASDNAE
+311 KASDGS
-322 AISQSNIL
+322 IVTFTNIL
-330 AILYDR
+330 GVLYDR

-374 SENFVVFYL
+374 SENFVVFYI
-383 ADADSEATK
+383 ADA